1 MEITDKKDQK
11 LYDLITTQL
20 DEVTDGSIWYEET
33 KELMTQFDSKG
44 SKWLINP
51 ETKTWFIEVRSE
63 LNVFYNINQITIPR
77 LISKEKVDFFD
88 KVLSEWIYKSIGI
101 KTSLMMTAWSSP
113 QIYTVEDVI
122 EKGKPIKSNSLNE
135 SSNREE
141 KLRSAVNDYF
151 EETYLKNSQW
161 LLIDNDEIGG
171 IDLYFIDILKEEWIF
186 EARQSGVLFFNEEI
200 FLDIKKLFN
209 FRDNEII
216 ESLIENVMKKFP
228 NIEYSSIS
236 PIWVNNEREIKKSL
250 EQNKKINNQR
260 WVRGRGLKSDDQ
272 SPQV

>member
-33 KELMTQFDSKG
+33 EELMKQFDSKG

-51 ETKTWFIEVRSE
+51 KTKTWFIEVRSE

-88 KVLSEWIYKSIGI
+88 KVLSEWIYKSIDI
-101 KTSLMMTAWSSP
+101 KTNLMMTAWSIP
-113 QIYTVEDVI
+113 QIYVVGDVI

-141 KLRSAVNDYF
+141 KLLSAVNDYF
-151 EETYLKNSQW
+151 EEIYLKNSEW
-161 LLIDNDEIGG
+161 FLIDDDTE
-171 IDLYFIDILKEEWIF
+171 LYLINPTKEEWIF
-186 EARQSGVLFFNEEI
+186 EARRSGALFYNEEM
-200 FLDIKKLFN
+200 FQDIKRLFN
-209 FRDNEII
+209 FRDNKII
-216 ESLIENVMKKFP
+216 VSLIENVMKKFP
-228 NIEYSSIS
+228 NIEYSAITS
-236 PIWVNNEREIKKSL
+236 IWVDNMKEIQKAL
-250 EQNKKINNQR
+250 RGNKKINNQR
-260 WVRGRGLKSDDQ
+260 WVEGRGLVSDDQ
-272 SPQV
+272 SPQT